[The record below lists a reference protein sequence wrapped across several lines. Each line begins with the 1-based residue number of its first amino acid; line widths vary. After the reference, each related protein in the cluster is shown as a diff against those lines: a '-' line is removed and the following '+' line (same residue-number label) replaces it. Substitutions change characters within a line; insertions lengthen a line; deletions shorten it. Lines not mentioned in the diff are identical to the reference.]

1 MDMEVFIGNLAE
13 NVTVSD
19 LTVFFRA
26 FANKVRIRIVE
37 KRQEDRTRVRYAVA
51 DFDSDKLAIKAIK
64 KLNQKDLR
72 GRPVVMREYFHR
84 SYNNERRALN
94 WRDKP
99 WNGPERRQVERRK
112 KESSKP
118 KDDFEEL
125 LKRSE
130 QEAEENTGKVQIS
143 GYAHLARKG

>member
-1 MDMEVFIGNLAE
+1 MEVFIGNLAE

-19 LTVFFRA
+19 LTVFFKA

-37 KRQEDRTRVRYAVA
+37 KREEDRTRVRYGVA

-64 KLNQKDLR
+64 KLNQKELR

-99 WNGPERRQVERRK
+99 WGGPERRQVERRK

-130 QEAEENTGKVQIS
+130 QEAEKDTDKVRIS

>member
-1 MDMEVFIGNLAE
+1 MEVFIGNLAE

-19 LTVFFRA
+19 LTAFFKA
-26 FANKVRIRIVE
+26 FANKARIRIIE
-37 KRQEDRTRVRYAVA
+37 KRQEDGSRIRYGVA
-51 DFDSDKLAIKAIK
+51 DFDADKLALKAIK
-64 KLNQKDLR
+64 KLNQKELR
-72 GRPVVMREYFHR
+72 GRPVVLREYFHR

-99 WNGPERRQVERRK
+99 WNGPERRRVERRK

-125 LKRSE
+125 LKQGEKKSE
-130 QEAEENTGKVQIS
+130 KGEEKIQIS